1 MFNLLHIILTV
12 THLFQNMNFICFHCT
27 MYLYYF
33 CLEGIKMFNLL
44 QIILIVILLF
54 QNMNLETMSI
64 ICSVFA
70 D

>member
-1 MFNLLHIILTV
+1 
-12 THLFQNMNFICFHCT
+12 

-54 QNMNLETMSI
+54 QNMNLETMSL